1 MALIYDPLL
10 QRDVCLLI
18 MMLIG
23 LFYFKHRL
31 KKLAG
36 RYRQENNEQKR
47 EEHKKQHMVSSR

>member
-1 MALIYDPLL
+1 MALVYDPLL

-23 LFYFKHRL
+23 LFYFKHRM
-31 KKLAG
+31 KKLAA

-47 EEHKKQHMVSSR
+47 EGT